1 MTEPTSA
8 DLDLPTPE
16 QVAAYLEACGFHHMG
31 ARMSGQHESWC
42 RDLTTLHV
50 PKRTW
55 WDARRVSAMLV
66 ELAGIEGRPS
76 PAKQVR
82 RDMVQVDAPKLDDDP
97 CGCCG
102 HARAVHDNSGSCRA
116 TDDREGDRCCFC
128 PSFARPWGGT
138 R

>member
-1 MTEPTSA
+1 MAS
-8 DLDLPTPE
+8 DDMPTPE
-16 QVAAYLEACGFHHMG
+16 QVAAYLEARGWASRPDGEWLVWVRAGDRVRLLPGHRGNM
-31 ARMSGQHESWC
+31 RLLLS
-42 RDLTTLHV
+42 DLST
-50 PKRTW
+50 
-55 WDARRVSAMLV
+55 
-66 ELAGIEGRPS
+66 IEGRPS
-76 PAKQVR
+76 PAEQVR
-82 RDMVQVDAPKLDDDP
+82 RDLVQVDAPKLDDDP